1 VAGKLVTT
9 HHTYDRQGMSYKEC
23 VPSYN
28 YGSEPNSIA
37 LLVCNKLE
45 CDLLGFIYIT
55 GTKREKNKVASSV
68 CTYREKERT

>member
-1 VAGKLVTT
+1 VSLKELCIASVRGLFYSRHSFISQVAGKLVTT

-28 YGSEPNSIA
+28 YGSE
-37 LLVCNKLE
+37 L

-55 GTKREKNKVASSV
+55 GTKREKNQV
-68 CTYREKERT
+68 